1 MAKEIKIETKI
12 DEEFPAPKSWMTRR
26 LQAETD
32 SKTDKKETAGEHLLK
47 KYQEERTRDEVRHRY
62 DGYVLTDNEEKNLVK
77 KLNKERMEELQNEL
91 DTLTKGYI
99 PKENLDLDVKV
110 DDSQLIKTVAEAFG
124 LKEGEFRSRFP
135 QLSKS
140 YESLPD
146 KAEKGVPN
154 PEAEN
159 VYKKYVE
166 NSFNDICSKIMELH
180 ERKNKDYGNAADA
193 SYREFGLVSYVIRLN
208 DKLNRLKS
216 LIKPGATM
224 EVKDES
230 LVDTFMDMAAYSI
243 MAIESLLN

>member
-12 DEEFPAPKSWMTRR
+12 DEEYPTPKSWMTRR

-62 DGYVLTDNEEKNLVK
+62 DGYVLTDKEEKNLVK
-77 KLNKERMEELQNEL
+77 KLNKERMDELQNEL

-99 PKENLDLDVKV
+99 PKENLDLDIKV

-146 KAEKGVPN
+146 KV
-154 PEAEN
+154 EN
-159 VYKKYVE
+159 VHKKYVE

-193 SYREFGLVSYVIRLN
+193 SFKEFGIVSYVIRLN

-216 LIKPGATM
+216 LTKPGATM

-230 LVDTFMDMAAYSI
+230 IIDTLKDLAAYSI
-243 MAIESLLN
+243 MAIESLMNV